1 VRENVIVAYR
11 GANYELG
18 QWPYGYGIWNSTD
31 QEPLPL
37 EWWDPTPEGWSA
49 AWYRFAALEAP
60 GTITPVSG
68 AASAAP
74 ANDPAATGGSGPA
87 GPSAAPA
94 PMTSPGPADN
104 VAMAPATPPGR
115 GSDSPAASGP
125 RPTPFF
131 APPAAQSAEATGAGA
146 TAPGTTAAGTSGA
159 EAAGTYT
166 GPAYAA
172 WAPAAQG
179 QPAAAPVSPTGPAGT
194 ATAGAAASPLLSRG
208 RAQLAAALL
217 AAGVV
222 LGVIGLFPS
231 YSGSSLA
238 SQAADLWPHLIYLA
252 GWAAGAVLIFRGGAL
267 QRTGALLAT
276 GLSVVT
282 LGLFLADAGF
292 PIADG
297 SSLLGAGLVLSL
309 IGWAACAAGSVVA
322 FGRWPAGWP
331 RRPIGPDA
339 GVIAA
344 IVVAAIGVAVT
355 FAPAWDKIT
364 LSTNTAGTL
373 SETLGNAFSNPGAV
387 IAGDVLVMLGL
398 VAVVAIAVLWRPA
411 RLGWAL
417 IAGAMIPMA
426 AQIVAALAQLGQ
438 TTTAADLGITPAQ
451 AAQLGISTSQAA
463 HTSLTVAFWL
473 YCLFVIVLLI
483 GCAWLAFGREEHAQA
498 GPFGFGR
505 PAGYGTAQPPGQGS
519 WPGAPARYA
528 AHPAYPPAG
537 YQAPAGY
544 RAPAGYPGS
553 TGYPAGQVGADT
565 QTATAAPPPSSDQV
579 QFGRPAGSDPIGP
592 NES

>member
-1 VRENVIVAYR
+1 MRENVIVAYR

-18 QWPYGYGIWNSTD
+18 QWPYGYGIWSSAN

-49 AWYRFAALEAP
+49 AWYRFAALEVP
-60 GTITPVSG
+60 GSITPVSG
-68 AASAAP
+68 PAP
-74 ANDPAATGGSGPA
+74 AQAGTAT
-87 GPSAAPA
+87 SAPTTA
-94 PMTSPGPADN
+94 PGPADT
-104 VAMAPATPPGR
+104 VAMAPATPPGQ
-115 GSDSPAASGP
+115 GTDTPSASGQ
-125 RPTPFF
+125 RPAPFF
-131 APPAAQSAEATGAGA
+131 APPAAQAAATGPTSTGTAG
-146 TAPGTTAAGTSGA
+146 PGHV
-159 EAAGTYT
+159 

-172 WAPAAQG
+172 WAPTAQAH
-179 QPAAAPVSPTGPAGT
+179 PAAATAGTTGT
-194 ATAGAAASPLLSRG
+194 ATTGAAVPAPQLSRG
-208 RAQLAAALL
+208 RALLAAALL

-238 SQAADLWPHLIYLA
+238 SQAANLWPHLIYLA

-267 QRTGALLAT
+267 QRTGTLIAT

-282 LGLFLADAGF
+282 LGLFLADVGF

-297 SSLLGAGLVLSL
+297 ASLLGAGLVLSL

-322 FGRWPAGWP
+322 FGRWPADWP
-331 RRPIGPDA
+331 RLPLGPDS

-344 IVVAAIGVAVT
+344 LVVAAIGVAVT

-364 LSTNTAGTL
+364 LPTGTGVSL

-387 IAGDVLVMLGL
+387 IAGDILVMLGL

-426 AQIVAALAQLGQ
+426 AQIVSALAQLGQ
-438 TTTAADLGITPAQ
+438 PTTAADLGVSPTQ
-451 AAQLGISTSQAA
+451 AAQLGITTSQVA

-473 YCLFVIVLLI
+473 YCMFVVVLLI
-483 GCAWLAFGREEHAQA
+483 GCAWLAFGREENAQA
-498 GPFGFGR
+498 GPLGVGRPVGFG
-505 PAGYGTAQPPGQGS
+505 AAQPPGQGG
-519 WPGAPARYA
+519 WPGAPASFTA
-528 AHPAYPPAG
+528 PAG
-537 YQAPAGY
+537 YQVPAHYG
-544 RAPAGYPGS
+544 APAGYPA
-553 TGYPAGQVGADT
+553 PAGQSPHQG
-565 QTATAAPPPSSDQV
+565 QPATAAPAPGSDQV
-579 QFGRPAGSDPIGP
+579 QFGRPDGPDVAGPVGT
-592 NES
+592 